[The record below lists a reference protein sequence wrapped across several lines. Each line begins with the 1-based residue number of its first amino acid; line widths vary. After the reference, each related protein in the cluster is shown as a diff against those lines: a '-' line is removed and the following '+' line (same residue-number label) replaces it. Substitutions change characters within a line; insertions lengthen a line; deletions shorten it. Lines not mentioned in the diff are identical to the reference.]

1 MFHCSYLQIF
11 KPVKLGKTS
20 IRQKS
25 NLVILQE
32 SEAKRRRITSVV
44 FFMTGSKVVNLMV
57 NNLLLFPPLGVNK
70 RERTEFIA
78 VQFLNIS
85 ALNH

>member
-25 NLVILQE
+25 NLVILQG
-32 SEAKRRRITSVV
+32 SEAKRRKTTSIV
-44 FFMTGSKVVNLMV
+44 FFMSKVVNFMV
-57 NNLLLFPPLGVNK
+57 NNLLLFPPLGVNM

-78 VQFLNIS
+78 VLF
-85 ALNH
+85 

>member
-11 KPVKLGKTS
+11 KLVKLGKTS

-44 FFMTGSKVVNLMV
+44 FFMTGSIVVNLMV

-70 RERTEFIA
+70 RESTEFIA
-78 VQFLNIS
+78 VQF
-85 ALNH
+85 

>member
-1 MFHCSYLQIF
+1 MFHCSYLQTF
-11 KPVKLGKTS
+11 KLLKLGKTS

-32 SEAKRRRITSVV
+32 SEAKRRRITLAF
-44 FFMTGSKVVNLMV
+44 FFMSKVVNLMV

-78 VQFLNIS
+78 VQF
-85 ALNH
+85 